1 MTDTSCLNVNKKGRQ
16 GTPSAPWDLERA
28 RFRLNITKK
37 TDSGI
42 HSVGPSQQ
50 PSHVQEKRIGKKALI
65 LNHSAKNFFSVLF
78 NTSNSPVINSATTLS
93 DLDETSQVSFIFFQG
108 KGFMVEVVLRLVKP
122 QRNSY
127 HARLQLRFCR

>member
-42 HSVGPSQQ
+42 RSVGPSQQ
-50 PSHVQEKRIGKKALI
+50 PSHVQEKRVGLQYWLQYQAIWHVKR
-65 LNHSAKNFFSVLF
+65 F
-78 NTSNSPVINSATTLS
+78 
-93 DLDETSQVSFIFFQG
+93 FIFMFYDAG
-108 KGFMVEVVLRLVKP
+108 CVMTDSMF
-122 QRNSY
+122 
-127 HARLQLRFCR
+127 